1 MWCGRIGSTRKAPA
15 GNYIHPLANVLPW
28 PTTSMT
34 PPRSEALSCSFEFLM
49 LTLFF
54 TLQKE
59 LQSFLDREQAQA
71 RVQQSIHTF
80 TSMCW
85 DKCVT
90 FSPLFLAPPLLKFV
104 RPDITLALF
113 FPPRAADASLVH
125 PRHGSLGVKRPAW
138 LTALNDFWIQAS
150 S

>member
-1 MWCGRIGSTRKAPA
+1 
-15 GNYIHPLANVLPW
+15 
-28 PTTSMT
+28 
-34 PPRSEALSCSFEFLM
+34 M

-104 RPDITLALF
+104 RPDITLAPF
-113 FPPRAADASLVH
+113 FPPVPQMHHWYTLDTVLSE
-125 PRHGSLGVKRPAW
+125 
-138 LTALNDFWIQAS
+138 
-150 S
+150 